1 MENSC
6 VIIPCRY
13 SSSRFNGK
21 PLSKLNNKYLME
33 YPYKAAK
40 KAKNIGEVFIATDD
54 IRISKVCKYLG
65 MNFIMTKNNHFT
77 GTDRVAEAVEKLKK
91 KYDLIINVQGDEPF
105 ITSNE
110 IEKCNQTLRNN
121 KIFYAVNGLAKIKK
135 IEDTINAGVVKAV
148 VNENKEIIYFS
159 RQTIPYPHVKV
170 KSEIFFRQLGLY
182 GFRRPALEI
191 FNKFSAG
198 PLEKCE
204 SVEMLRLIENRVS
217 IKAFFTKIN
226 GPAVDTKS
234 DLELAKKLIN
244 YVRK

>member
-77 GTDRVAEAVEKLKK
+77 GTDRVAEAV
-91 KYDLIINVQGDEPF
+91 
-105 ITSNE
+105 
-110 IEKCNQTLRNN
+110 
-121 KIFYAVNGLAKIKK
+121 
-135 IEDTINAGVVKAV
+135 
-148 VNENKEIIYFS
+148 
-159 RQTIPYPHVKV
+159 
-170 KSEIFFRQLGLY
+170 
-182 GFRRPALEI
+182 
-191 FNKFSAG
+191 
-198 PLEKCE
+198 
-204 SVEMLRLIENRVS
+204 SV
-217 IKAFFTKIN
+217 AF
-226 GPAVDTKS
+226 DS
-234 DLELAKKLIN
+234 DPS
-244 YVRK
+244 